1 MTAARVAD
9 KRIVSFRDRNAALAD
24 GYVEDLR
31 VVRRL
36 ADHSVESYARDVA
49 DLVHFADGSGKGLDE
64 LKRRGNGG
72 SGPQKLL
79 YLQTHSTAVDSPVN
93 GMSIVEGGEVRL
105 PPDDYE
111 DWPYHTVLDA
121 LQDGWRVVKFPELS
135 LLFDHPDEVDR
146 WMGCEFILEK

>member
-1 MTAARVAD
+1 MVDATQLTRWLD
-9 KRIVSFRDRNAALAD
+9 KLRKGRLT
-24 GYVEDLR
+24 EQDLQE
-31 VVRRL
+31 
-36 ADHSVESYARDVA
+36 A
-49 DLVHFADGSGKGLDE
+49 LDE
-64 LKRRGNGG
+64 LKQRGNGG
-72 SGPQKLL
+72 PAPQRLL

-105 PPDDYE
+105 PPDDYQ

>member
-1 MTAARVAD
+1 MVDAAQLTRWLD
-9 KRIVSFRDRNAALAD
+9 QLRKGMLTEQDLQEALD
-24 GYVEDLR
+24 D
-31 VVRRL
+31 
-36 ADHSVESYARDVA
+36 
-49 DLVHFADGSGKGLDE
+49 
-64 LKRRGNGG
+64 LKRRGNGAPA
-72 SGPQKLL
+72 PQKLL

-105 PPDDYE
+105 PPEDHE

-135 LLFDHPDEVDR
+135 LLYDHPDEVDR

>member
-1 MTAARVAD
+1 MVDAAQLTRWLD
-9 KRIVSFRDRNAALAD
+9 KLRKGTLTEQDLQEALN
-24 GYVEDLR
+24 
-31 VVRRL
+31 
-36 ADHSVESYARDVA
+36 
-49 DLVHFADGSGKGLDE
+49 E

-72 SGPQKLL
+72 PAPQKLL

-93 GMSIVEGGEVRL
+93 GMSMVEGGEVRL

-146 WMGCEFILEK
+146 WLGCEFILEK

>member
-1 MTAARVAD
+1 MVDAAQLTRWLG
-9 KRIVSFRDRNAALAD
+9 KLRKGTLT
-24 GYVEDLR
+24 EQDLQE
-31 VVRRL
+31 
-36 ADHSVESYARDVA
+36 A
-49 DLVHFADGSGKGLDE
+49 LDE
-64 LKRRGNGG
+64 LKQRGNGVPA
-72 SGPQKLL
+72 PQKLL

-105 PPDDYE
+105 PPEDYE

>member
-1 MTAARVAD
+1 MVDAAQLTRWLD
-9 KRIVSFRDRNAALAD
+9 KLRKGTLTEQDLQEALN
-24 GYVEDLR
+24 
-31 VVRRL
+31 
-36 ADHSVESYARDVA
+36 
-49 DLVHFADGSGKGLDE
+49 E

-72 SGPQKLL
+72 PAPQKLL

-93 GMSIVEGGEVRL
+93 GMSMVEEGEVRL

-146 WMGCEFILEK
+146 WLGCEFILEK

>member
-1 MTAARVAD
+1 MVDATQLTRWLD
-9 KRIVSFRDRNAALAD
+9 KLRKGTLT
-24 GYVEDLR
+24 EQDLQE
-31 VVRRL
+31 
-36 ADHSVESYARDVA
+36 A
-49 DLVHFADGSGKGLDE
+49 LDE
-64 LKRRGNGG
+64 LKQRGNDGPA
-72 SGPQKLL
+72 PQKLL

-105 PPDDYE
+105 PPEDYE

-121 LQDGWRVVKFPELS
+121 LRDGWRVVKFPELS

>member
-1 MTAARVAD
+1 MVDAAQLTRWLD
-9 KRIVSFRDRNAALAD
+9 KLRKGTLTEQDLQEALN
-24 GYVEDLR
+24 
-31 VVRRL
+31 
-36 ADHSVESYARDVA
+36 
-49 DLVHFADGSGKGLDE
+49 E

-72 SGPQKLL
+72 PAPQKLL

-93 GMSIVEGGEVRL
+93 GMSMVEEGEVRL

-121 LQDGWRVVKFPELS
+121 LRDGWRVVKFPELS

-146 WMGCEFILEK
+146 WLGCEFILEK

>member
-1 MTAARVAD
+1 MVDATQLTRWLD
-9 KRIVSFRDRNAALAD
+9 KLRKGTLT
-24 GYVEDLR
+24 EQDLQE
-31 VVRRL
+31 
-36 ADHSVESYARDVA
+36 A
-49 DLVHFADGSGKGLDE
+49 LDE

-72 SGPQKLL
+72 DGPQKLL

-93 GMSIVEGGEVRL
+93 GMSMVEGGEVRL

-146 WMGCEFILEK
+146 WLGCEFILEK

>member
-1 MTAARVAD
+1 MVDAAQLTRWLD
-9 KRIVSFRDRNAALAD
+9 KLRKGTLTEQDLQEAL
-24 GYVEDLR
+24 
-31 VVRRL
+31 
-36 ADHSVESYARDVA
+36 S
-49 DLVHFADGSGKGLDE
+49 E

-93 GMSIVEGGEVRL
+93 GMSMVEEGEVRL

-121 LQDGWRVVKFPELS
+121 LRDGWRVVKFPELS

-146 WMGCEFILEK
+146 WLGCEFILEK

>member
-1 MTAARVAD
+1 MVDAAQLTRWLE
-9 KRIVSFRDRNAALAD
+9 KLRKGTLT
-24 GYVEDLR
+24 EQDLQE
-31 VVRRL
+31 
-36 ADHSVESYARDVA
+36 A
-49 DLVHFADGSGKGLDE
+49 LDE

-93 GMSIVEGGEVRL
+93 GMSMVEGGEVRL

-146 WMGCEFILEK
+146 WLGCEFILEK

>member
-1 MTAARVAD
+1 MVDAAQLTRWLD
-9 KRIVSFRDRNAALAD
+9 KLRKGTLSEQDLQEALD
-24 GYVEDLR
+24 D
-31 VVRRL
+31 
-36 ADHSVESYARDVA
+36 
-49 DLVHFADGSGKGLDE
+49 
-64 LKRRGNGG
+64 LKRRGNGAHA
-72 SGPQKLL
+72 SQKLL

-105 PPDDYE
+105 PPEDYE

-135 LLFDHPDEVDR
+135 LLYDHPDEVDR

>member
-1 MTAARVAD
+1 MVDAAQLTRWLD
-9 KRIVSFRDRNAALAD
+9 KLRKGTLT
-24 GYVEDLR
+24 EQDLQE
-31 VVRRL
+31 
-36 ADHSVESYARDVA
+36 A
-49 DLVHFADGSGKGLDE
+49 LDE
-64 LKRRGNGG
+64 LKRGG
-72 SGPQKLL
+72 DGVPAPQKLL

-105 PPDDYE
+105 PPEDYE

>member
-1 MTAARVAD
+1 MVDAAQLTRWLG
-9 KRIVSFRDRNAALAD
+9 KLRKGTLT
-24 GYVEDLR
+24 EQDLQE
-31 VVRRL
+31 
-36 ADHSVESYARDVA
+36 A
-49 DLVHFADGSGKGLDE
+49 LDE
-64 LKRRGNGG
+64 LKQRGNGVPA
-72 SGPQKLL
+72 PQKLL

-146 WMGCEFILEK
+146 WLGCEFILEK

>member
-1 MTAARVAD
+1 MVDAAQLTRWLD
-9 KRIVSFRDRNAALAD
+9 KLRKGTLTEQDLQEAL
-24 GYVEDLR
+24 E
-31 VVRRL
+31 
-36 ADHSVESYARDVA
+36 
-49 DLVHFADGSGKGLDE
+49 E
-64 LKRRGNGG
+64 LKQRGNGA
-72 SGPQKLL
+72 PAFQKLL

-146 WMGCEFILEK
+146 WLGCEFILEK